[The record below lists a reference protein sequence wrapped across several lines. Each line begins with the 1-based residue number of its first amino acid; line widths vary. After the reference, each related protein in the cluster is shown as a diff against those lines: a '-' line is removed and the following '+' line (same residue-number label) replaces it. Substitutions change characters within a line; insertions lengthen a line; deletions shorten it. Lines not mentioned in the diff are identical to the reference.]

1 MGVCVSVCDCM
12 SAVDGCDQKEA
23 LEQQAQ
29 EEAERKERERMEKV
43 QREELERLERK
54 KVCTCLPATVSL
66 NVTAV
71 SFVCELITTEM
82 PQVTEK
88 YSIFIDLY

>member
-1 MGVCVSVCDCM
+1 MCVSVCDCM

-29 EEAERKERERMEKV
+29 EEAERKERERTEKV

-54 KVCTCLPATVSL
+54 KVCTCLPATVSV

-71 SFVCELITTEM
+71 SFVCELITTET
-82 PQVTEK
+82 PQVPEK
-88 YSIFIDLY
+88 